1 MKIQLIILFM
11 FGFIASSF
19 AQEEGL
25 SLHLKGIE
33 GCYFGYYS
41 KFANRGAQSV
51 TDGEHEVVIS
61 IIYQNSS
68 NCYMG
73 KSTVKDGKFVNPVLI
88 QKEDNSYAPLNT
100 VFKNIDQT
108 WLAQQDIE
116 TLNEINDGMSE
127 LFKTNQGY
135 LVQMFFPEFIN
146 SNSGRNKKA
155 PPVSEM
161 LNKGN

>member
-1 MKIQLIILFM
+1 MESLLIRF
-11 FGFIASSF
+11 
-19 AQEEGL
+19 
-25 SLHLKGIE
+25 
-33 GCYFGYYS
+33 
-41 KFANRGAQSV
+41 
-51 TDGEHEVVIS
+51 
-61 IIYQNSS
+61 
-68 NCYMG
+68 
-73 KSTVKDGKFVNPVLI
+73 LI

-127 LFKTNQGY
+127 LFKTDQGY

-155 PPVSEM
+155 PPASEM